1 MLDIIFTT
9 ALVPYYEKE
18 RMNVHKHTYI
28 HNYSYNGIVGNEF
41 QCKNQMCTSSEKYCT
56 R

>member
-9 ALVPYYEKE
+9 ALVPYWEKE
-18 RMNVHKHTYI
+18 RMNVYKHTQLQLQW
-28 HNYSYNGIVGNEF
+28 SVGNEF
-41 QCKNQMCTSSEKYCT
+41 QRKKQMCTSPEKYCT